1 MKYFYLLLFMLHL
14 ACNKIES
21 FSSYNYC
28 KKMSM
33 EVECEMYSC
42 GKTYCSNSKND
53 CDYLIYI
60 EALLKGSRKQE
71 KKQKKFK
78 AFLKSISNCDPNG
91 HVEFKNQWAH
101 RLNFG

>member
-1 MKYFYLLLFMLHL
+1 
-14 ACNKIES
+14 
-21 FSSYNYC
+21 
-28 KKMSM
+28 M

-71 KKQKKFK
+71 KKQKKTLNLNSFIIQN
-78 AFLKSISNCDPNG
+78 FYPKSENT
-91 HVEFKNQWAH
+91 F
-101 RLNFG
+101 F